1 MARQVNGHLGTFATV
16 ADLTAKFP
24 PSESIG
30 CSANVGT
37 AIPYTK
43 AWCDGSEWALV
54 QAPQIQAL
62 VSADGNVLVHPR
74 THFQGCSALQTS
86 GDAVFYDIAAG
97 NHGVFGANL
106 SRAQAWASAG
116 FVSTIDPVGGSTDSV
131 IRIPAPNFDYVGG
144 ESLLVMWSGQ
154 VTPEGAD
161 TTVMGTSYGSPV
173 SGVRVRCKTT
183 GQLDFALYQ
192 AGGANAFSSATT
204 NSAAGK
210 PFVAS
215 ETHSFAFWVNGISRT
230 HAVWVDGA
238 INVAEA
244 AFGAGV
250 AIDTKTMN
258 TWNIGA
264 GSASPGGTEGT
275 ATKTNALAIL
285 RFAAADSLPTI
296 AKLSAVAAQWRAA
309 PHRTILPG
317 AL

>member
-1 MARQVNGHLGTFATV
+1 MNITIVQTFTDGFTTYQSGQELSV
-16 ADLTAKFP
+16 
-24 PSESIG
+24 PSEVAQRWIADG
-30 CSANVGT
+30 
-37 AIPYTK
+37 K
-43 AWCDGSEWALV
+43 AQADTDGQQSWLSSTEVA
-54 QAPQIQAL
+54 ATRAL
-62 VSADGNVLVHPR
+62 VSGDGNVLVHPR
-74 THFQGCSALQTS
+74 THFQGAAALQTS
-86 GDAVFYDIAAG
+86 GDAVFYDLAAG

-116 FVSTIDPVGGSTDSV
+116 FVATIDPVGGSTDSV
-131 IRIPAPNFDYVGG
+131 IRIPALNFDYIGG
-144 ESLLVMWSGQ
+144 ESLLVLWSGQ

-210 PFVAS
+210 PFVAG
-215 ETHSFAFWVNGISRT
+215 ETHSFAFWVNGIART
-230 HAVWVDGA
+230 HAVWVDGT

-250 AIDTKTMN
+250 AIDTKTAN

-275 ATKTNALAIL
+275 GTKTNALAIL
-285 RFAAADSLPTI
+285 RFAATDALPTI
-296 AKLSAVAAQWRAA
+296 AEISAVAAQWRAA

>member
-1 MARQVNGHLGTFATV
+1 MTVTTNYLVTGNGITGSTANTV
-16 ADLTAKFP
+16 Q
-24 PSESIG
+24 S
-30 CSANVGT
+30 
-37 AIPYTK
+37 
-43 AWCDGSEWALV
+43 
-54 QAPQIQAL
+54 L

-154 VTPEGAD
+154 VTPEGVD
-161 TTVMGTSYGSPV
+161 MTVMGTSYGSPV

-230 HAVWVDGA
+230 HAVWVDGT

-250 AIDTKTMN
+250 AIDTKTAN

-264 GSASPGGTEGT
+264 GSASPGGTDGIV
-275 ATKTNALAIL
+275 TKTNALAIL
-285 RFAAADSLPTI
+285 RFAATDALPTI
-296 AKLSAVAAQWRAA
+296 AEISAVAAQWRAA